1 MTKQERRCW
10 CWNKKK
16 ILNLPIPL
24 RGSARLFISAEQR
37 QKGILCIYIYTRRED
52 VFGSFRHGVLLA
64 IGGKK
69 RIIIIIKS

>member
-1 MTKQERRCW
+1 MLVEY
-10 CWNKKK
+10 KKK
-16 ILNLPIPL
+16 ILNLPPL
-24 RGSARLFISAEQR
+24 RGSARLFISAAAQSSSGR
-37 QKGILCIYIYTRRED
+37 KVYYIIHIHIHTRRRED